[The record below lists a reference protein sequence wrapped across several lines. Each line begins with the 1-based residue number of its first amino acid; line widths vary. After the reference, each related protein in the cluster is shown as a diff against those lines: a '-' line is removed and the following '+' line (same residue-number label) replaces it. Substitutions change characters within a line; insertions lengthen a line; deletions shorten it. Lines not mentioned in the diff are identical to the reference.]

1 MHKIQNLIQIIHG
14 DKTVLH
20 VILVG
25 HGGWRFDTNLHGTN
39 QC

>member
-1 MHKIQNLIQIIHG
+1 MKIQNLIQIIHG

-25 HGGWRFDTNLHGTN
+25 HEDDDPES
-39 QC
+39 